1 MPRRLLAWGNNVA
14 RALDPT
20 SEEPL
25 LSAPVDI
32 TKATGCDEVVHHSWA
47 CTIGRNRT
55 SGKLSAWGIH
65 PLIPDGYI
73 GQLDMP
79 SPRKVLGVGQPAGF
93 LLPDG
98 TIRDLAGR
106 TSSRICQ
113 DVVITEQGD
122 TYTFQDGV
130 GLSHFTSLADL
141 LETAAGT
148 SMAHPLLP
156 LSNLELYATESRAF
170 VLARGVMPLLF
181 EIHTLEGHKPCPPR
195 LEVVSGLEGVGIAS
209 IVAGSSNRLGVVS
222 DAGEAWIL
230 GRRGEPELQEVDGDI
245 EFLGLGSAFEV
256 VVTDAAAWVRGK
268 NDFGQLGIRDQD
280 TTEDWVGLSGLSGR
294 VVDVVSARWSTIV
307 TVEDDSDDEQQLGGS

>member
-25 LSAPVDI
+25 LPAPVDI
-32 TKATGCDEVVHHSWA
+32 TKATGCDEVVFHSWA
-47 CTIGRNRT
+47 CTIGRDRM
-55 SGKLSAWGIH
+55 SGKLFAWGIH
-65 PLIPDGYI
+65 PLIPDGI
-73 GQLDMP
+73 ISSLDMP
-79 SPRKVLGVGQPAGF
+79 TPRKVLGVGQPAGF
-93 LLPDG
+93 LMPDG

-106 TSSRICQ
+106 SSSRTCQ
-113 DVVITEQGD
+113 DVVMTEQGD
-122 TYTFQDGV
+122 TYTFQD
-130 GLSHFTSLADL
+130 L

-148 SMAHPLLP
+148 PLAHPLLP

-195 LEVVSGLEGVGIAS
+195 LEVVSGLEGVGIKS
-209 IVAGSSNRLGVVS
+209 IVPGSSNRLGVVS

-230 GRRGEPELQEVDGDI
+230 GRRGEPELQEIDGDI

-256 VVTDAAAWVRGK
+256 VVTDAAAWVRD
-268 NDFGQLGIRDQD
+268 DFGQLGISDQD

-294 VVDVVSARWSTIV
+294 IVDVVSARWSTFV
-307 TVEDDSDDEQQLGGS
+307 TVEDDSDNELQQGR